1 MKRAISCTCLAAAF
15 AVGLSA
21 QTPAP
26 SAPMQSDKDTKPV
39 AMTGCL
45 RAGDA
50 PGSFVL
56 ANAKMAATASKD
68 QPGAPTGTA
77 GAAPAMPPAPAGA
90 VEGKTIALSGSPT
103 GVTLS
108 NHVGHTVEITG
119 VMASMSATVGGG
131 AKTPPPDPGGMAGMA
146 AKAQPTL
153 NISAFKMVSGTCA
166 M

>member
-21 QTPAP
+21 QTPSSPA
-26 SAPMQSDKDTKPV
+26 MQAEKDTKSV
-39 AMTGCL
+39 AVTGCL

-56 ANAKMAATASKD
+56 ANAKTAAPASKD

-77 GAAPAMPPAPAGA
+77 GSASATPPAPASA
-90 VEGKTIALSGSPT
+90 VEGKTIALAGSPT

-119 VMASMSATVGGG
+119 VMAPQAAPAGGM
-131 AKTPPPDPGGMAGMA
+131 TPPAEPGGMAGMA

-153 NISAFKMVSGTCA
+153 NISAFKMVSATCP